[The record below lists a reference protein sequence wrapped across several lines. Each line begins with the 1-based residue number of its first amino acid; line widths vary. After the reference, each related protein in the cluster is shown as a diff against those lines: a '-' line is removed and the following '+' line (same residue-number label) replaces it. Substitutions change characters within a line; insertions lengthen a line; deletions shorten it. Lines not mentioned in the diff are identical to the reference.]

1 LLQCEN
7 SLPQYRRRRSL
18 SRFPLIHHSLPRR
31 PNPSCQCVLRQVQPT
46 TQMSQVVVIVVGNNR
61 QGHRTEFLTAKAPV
75 MACEKSLSRG
85 SRGGPNRAAERRPYA
100 EARVEPAGSSGCLQG
115 PDVYTKFL
123 CELGERQELVL
134 VLVTDHGFGRAV
146 EHGGRNRSTSA
157 VPAAQRLEWDRQQL
171 GKFALTESCR
181 SAQLAK
187 RVHPA
192 HTMVF
197 VASPS
202 QATSGISG
210 Q

>member
-1 LLQCEN
+1 MAPELVEE
-7 SLPQYRRRRSL
+7 
-18 SRFPLIHHSLPRR
+18 
-31 PNPSCQCVLRQVQPT
+31 VLKT
-46 TQMSQVVVIVVGNNR
+46 IDCY
-61 QGHRTEFLTAKAPV
+61 V
-75 MACEKSLSRG
+75 MG
-85 SRGGPNRAAERRPYA
+85 SRTYETALDFEIKGLGWSYGAKPTFVLTSRELRKTRDTVEFYSGDLALLMNERLKPNFRSIWFDGGGEVSGECLRLG
-100 EARVEPAGSSGCLQG
+100 PADEVSGSSQG
-115 PDVYTKFL
+115 PDVGTKFL

-134 VLVTDHGFGRAV
+134 MLVTHHGFGRAV

-157 VPAAQRLEWDRQQL
+157 VPGAQRLEWDRQQL